1 MKVGVFT
8 IASKNYIAYARTL
21 MASVKKHHPEYRR
34 YLCLADQV
42 DGYFDPSEEIFE
54 VIQADQLGIDTF
66 RDMTI
71 RYDIM
76 EFNTAVK
83 PFMIEWL
90 FANTDLD
97 VVIYLD
103 PDIQV
108 FSRFDI
114 LESEF
119 RNGASVILTPHLT
132 QPVEDGLNPND
143 YHMLQ
148 AGVFNLG
155 FIAVRRCEE
164 AIRFVQ
170 WWGRRLKTQCA
181 SDISQTLFT
190 DQRWCDLAPCF
201 LDQLKVLKNP
211 GFNVAYW
218 NLAQRQIGKNE
229 SGNWVVDNQPLV
241 FFHFSGVNA
250 DQKTLVSKHQNRLKW
265 EDIPSCQPLFEN
277 YLNALVKAGW
287 SSCKRWPYAYSDA
300 DAAIKIAPVMRQFF
314 REKEP
319 RSIVSFEPHGV
330 AAYLVNLCNRRS
342 QDTLHQP
349 DVAITDLMHFIYRL
363 RPDLQAAFSLAT
375 EDGRSGFAHWFE
387 ISGPRE
393 YGLPNEV
400 TLQSLI
406 LGAEEPKA
414 LKNKIIG
421 LAVLVLNV
429 SEHFVRRV
437 GTYFPF
443 RIRKKGKV
451 IWQRL
456 EKNLYRRL

>member
-1 MKVGVFT
+1 MKIGVFT

-21 MASVKKHHPEYRR
+21 LASVKKHHPEYRR
-34 YLCLADQV
+34 YLCLADEV

-54 VIQADQLGIDTF
+54 VIQADSLGIDTF
-66 RDMTI
+66 QDMTI

-90 FANTDLD
+90 FNNTDLD

-108 FSRFDI
+108 FSKFDV

-119 RNGASVILTPHLT
+119 RNGASVVLTPHIT

-155 FIAVRRCEE
+155 FIAVRRCDE
-164 AIRFVQ
+164 AIHFVQ

-181 SDISQTLFT
+181 SDISRNLFT

-201 LDQLKVLKNP
+201 LDRLKILKNP

-218 NLAQRQIGKNE
+218 NLAQREIAQNE
-229 SGNWVVDNQPLV
+229 SGNWLVNNQPLV
-241 FFHFSGVNA
+241 FFHFSGINA
-250 DQKTLVSKHQNRLKW
+250 DQRTLVSKHQNRLEW

-287 SSCKRWPYAYSDA
+287 DSCKKWPYAYSRTDSSLN
-300 DAAIKIAPVMRQFF
+300 IASVMRQLY

-319 RSIVSFEPHGV
+319 RPISSFESDDV
-330 AAYLVNLCNRRS
+330 AAHLISLCNGLA
-342 QDTLHQP
+342 QGIPQTTGI
-349 DVAITDLMHFIYRL
+349 AITELMHFIYRM
-363 RPDLQAAFSLAT
+363 RPDLQSAFSLT
-375 EDGRSGFAHWFE
+375 TDDGRSAFAHWFE
-387 ISGPRE
+387 VSASQE
-393 YGLPNEV
+393 YGLPNQV

-406 LGAEEPKA
+406 RGIEEPKA
-414 LKNKIIG
+414 LK
-421 LAVLVLNV
+421 
-429 SEHFVRRV
+429 
-437 GTYFPF
+437 
-443 RIRKKGKV
+443 KK
-451 IWQRL
+451 L
-456 EKNLYRRL
+456 